1 MIIILIGPPG
11 VGKGTQA
18 KMLSGRIQV
27 PQVSTGDI
35 LREAVKEKSPL
46 GLEAKDY
53 MDRGKLVPDEIIMKF
68 LEERLKKP
76 DCAKGCILDGFP
88 RNISQVH
95 ALEKLLG
102 RRHKD
107 TIRMLAF
114 EVSEVELL
122 KRLSGRRVCKKCGSM
137 YHIIFDPPVNDGL
150 CNKCGGELYQRDDD
164 KEDVIRARM
173 EVYRKDTEPIIDYYE
188 KSGVLRRIN
197 AEGTVDQVFGRVE
210 EALR

>member
-76 DCAKGCILDGFP
+76 DCAEGVYP
-88 RNISQVH
+88 RWIPQEHIS
-95 ALEKLLG
+95 
-102 RRHKD
+102 
-107 TIRMLAF
+107 
-114 EVSEVELL
+114 
-122 KRLSGRRVCKKCGSM
+122 
-137 YHIIFDPPVNDGL
+137 
-150 CNKCGGELYQRDDD
+150 
-164 KEDVIRARM
+164 
-173 EVYRKDTEPIIDYYE
+173 
-188 KSGVLRRIN
+188 
-197 AEGTVDQVFGRVE
+197 GTCP
-210 EALR
+210 